1 MALESRVFKHFNLE
15 RNEEGDIKF
24 APSKLNGEELYSVIN
39 SKDEFCGYVTP
50 GFLESIIVNDN
61 GVERLRKGF
70 QVNSFGQRDGKF
82 IIRNIVLEKPNK
94 ECSDFEYSVVLRP
107 IDTSKI
113 DPTLETLTII
123 ANKKFSI
130 DNGNTTLDLKFND
143 HIVEADTFNIK
154 LYGNAKTTLDIEL
167 ARNCARDIIVDGM
180 RPRSGVYY
188 SDQDVYFKLK
198 STNKNGPINIE
209 VYNFVLASE
218 KDNQKNLVYPYF
230 ETGKNFLINDGS
242 IELPYMN
249 DLSLKTPFKVIST
262 NGDIILKSN
271 VAIRFDY
278 RGSRGSG
285 VTARE
290 SIKLDGVEMIID
302 GESTI
307 NGSFKVDRKERQY
320 YKSFMSLKKI
330 NSNSDIVFTPLTKD
344 KMKAVL
350 EECKLDNGNKP
361 ILLKGE
367 AFLNGVDLRNKK
379 DKELLLRNVHIDYSN
394 LINVSDLTEFS
405 MSNAHLENF
414 NFNNKSQNK
423 DEAFYCDIVGLSF
436 DDKTI
441 YSSFKNVNISL
452 DKDKTFFSTTG
463 PLNFSNVVINGTTN
477 IVTEDSNSK
486 ISPIPITMSN
496 VALTNA
502 TITLSKNVDDMK
514 KETVI
519 NTSELTERLILSDCD
534 KIEGSFV
541 KKSELRGFKEI
552 KDSII
557 EEREIVAKDVDKI
570 INCSLEDLDILEKK
584 NTKSIATSELEIL

>member
-1 MALESRVFKHFNLE
+1 MALASRVFKHFNIDQNRE
-15 RNEEGDIKF
+15 DNIKF
-24 APSKLNGEELYSVIN
+24 VPSKLNGEELYSVIN
-39 SKDEFCGYVTP
+39 DKDEFCGYVTP

-61 GVERLRKGF
+61 GVEHLRKGF
-70 QVNSFGQRDGKF
+70 QVNSFSQKDEKV

-123 ANKKFSI
+123 ANKKFNI
-130 DNGNTTLDLKFND
+130 DSGDTTLDLKFND
-143 HIVEADTFNIK
+143 HIIEADTFNIK

-249 DLSLKTPFKVIST
+249 DLRLKTPFKVVST

-441 YSSFKNVNISL
+441 YSFFKNVNILL

-463 PLNFSNVVINGTTN
+463 PLNFSNVVVNGTTN

-519 NTSELTERLILSDCD
+519 NTSELAERLILSDCD
-534 KIEGSFV
+534 KVEGSFV

-570 INCSLEDLDILEKK
+570 INCSLEDLDNLEKK

>member
-1 MALESRVFKHFNLE
+1 MALESRTFKHFNLE
-15 RNEEGDIKF
+15 REQEDIVNF
-24 APSKLNGEELYSVIN
+24 TPSKLNGEELYSVIN

-50 GFLESIIVNDN
+50 GFLESIIVNED

-70 QVNSFGQRDGKF
+70 QVTSFSQRDHKA
-82 IIRNIVLEKPNK
+82 IIRNFVLEKPNK
-94 ECSDFEYSVVLRP
+94 ECSDFEYSVILRP

-123 ANKKFSI
+123 ANKKFNI
-130 DNGNTTLDLKFND
+130 DSGAATLDLKFND
-143 HIVEADTFNIK
+143 HIVEADTFSIK

-167 ARNCARDIIVDGM
+167 AKNRVGDIIIDGM
-180 RPRSGVYY
+180 RPRSGVHY

-198 STNKNGPINIE
+198 STNKSELINIE
-209 VYNFVLASE
+209 AYSFVLASE
-218 KDNQKNLVYPYF
+218 KDNQGNLVYPHF
-230 ETGKNFLINDGS
+230 ETGRNFLASDSS

-249 DLSLKTPFKVIST
+249 DLSLKTPFKVAST
-262 NGDIILKSN
+262 NGDIVLNRGVNIH
-271 VAIRFDY
+271 FDY
-278 RGSRGSG
+278 SGSRGSG

-290 SIKLDGVEMIID
+290 NIKLNGVDMILG
-302 GESTI
+302 GENTI
-307 NGSFKVDRKERQY
+307 NGSIKVDRKERQY
-320 YKSFMSLKKI
+320 YKSMMSLKKI
-330 NSNSDIVFTPLTKD
+330 NSNSDIVFAPLTKD

-350 EECKLDNGNKP
+350 EECKFDNGDNP

-367 AFLNGVDLRNKK
+367 AFLNGVDLKNKR
-379 DKELLLRNVHIDYSN
+379 DKELLLRNVHASYLN

-405 MSNAHLENF
+405 ISNAHLENF

-463 PLNFSNVVINGTTN
+463 PLNFSNVAINGAAN
-477 IVTEDSNSK
+477 MVTEDSNSK
-486 ISPIPITMSN
+486 ISPIPITMNN

-502 TITLSKNVDDMK
+502 TITLSKDDIK

-519 NTSELTERLILSDCD
+519 NTSELAERLILSDCD
-534 KIEGSFV
+534 KIEGSFI
-541 KKSELRGFKEI
+541 KKSEIRGFKEI

-557 EEREIVAKDVDKI
+557 EEREIVTKNTDKM
-570 INCSLEDLDILEKK
+570 INCSSTEP
-584 NTKSIATSELEIL
+584 IAPSELEIL

>member
-1 MALESRVFKHFNLE
+1 MALKSRVFKHFNLE

-50 GFLESIIVNDN
+50 GFLESIIINEN
-61 GVERLRKGF
+61 GVEGLRKGF
-70 QVNSFGQRDGKF
+70 QVTSFSQRDQKA
-82 IIRNIVLEKPNK
+82 IIRNLVLEKPNK

-123 ANKKFSI
+123 ANKKFNI
-130 DNGNTTLDLKFND
+130 DSGDTTLDLKFND

-209 VYNFVLASE
+209 VYDFVLASE

-249 DLSLKTPFKVIST
+249 DLSLKTPFKVVST

-290 SIKLDGVEMIID
+290 SIKLDGIEMIID

-367 AFLNGVDLRNKK
+367 AFLNGVDLRNKR

-423 DEAFYCDIVGLSF
+423 DEAFYCDIIGLSF

-441 YSSFKNVNISL
+441 YSFFKNVNISL

-463 PLNFSNVVINGTTN
+463 PLNFSNVVVNGATN

-570 INCSLEDLDILEKK
+570 INCSLEDLDNLEKDF
-584 NTKSIATSELEIL
+584 TKPIVTNKLEIL